1 MPIFVYDRRALQEMS
16 RDQLLAKCAR
26 LTADWNDR
34 GRPTEEKMPMWMLG
48 AKEALALEL
57 RRRGEQLRLF

>member
-1 MPIFVYDRRALQEMS
+1 MPIFVYSRRALQEMP

-48 AKEALALEL
+48 AKEALTLEL